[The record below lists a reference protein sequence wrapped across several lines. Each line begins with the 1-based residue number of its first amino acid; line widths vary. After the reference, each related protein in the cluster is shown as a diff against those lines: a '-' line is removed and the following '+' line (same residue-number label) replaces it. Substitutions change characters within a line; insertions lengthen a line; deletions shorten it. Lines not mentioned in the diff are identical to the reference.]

1 MLMITRRDFDSSILS
16 CLPSI
21 KTHVIPL
28 TFDLSSGNM
37 NDEKVDNHQKFDDL
51 NIITQRIYIKL
62 GYYVNLRGDF

>member
-1 MLMITRRDFDSSILS
+1 MITRRDFDSSILS

>member
-37 NDEKVDNHQKFDDL
+37 KDEKVDNHQKFDDL
-51 NIITQRIYIKL
+51 NIFTQRIYIKL